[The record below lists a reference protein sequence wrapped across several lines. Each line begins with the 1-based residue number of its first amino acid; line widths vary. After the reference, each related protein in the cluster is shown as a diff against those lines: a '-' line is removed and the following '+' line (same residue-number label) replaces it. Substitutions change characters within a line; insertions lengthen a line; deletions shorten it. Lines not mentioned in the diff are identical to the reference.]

1 MARKK
6 LPLARIGL
14 ASAVM
19 AAVALVL
26 WLFLHEPPV
35 AVDLGR
41 LDHGAVEV
49 TVADDG
55 VARVREVYSVASPVA
70 GRLLRVDAEV
80 GDPVVARQTVLA
92 RLAPADP
99 GFLDLRSRAVSEARV
114 GEAEGQLALA
124 EADVRR
130 AQAALLLAR
139 REYERLEP
147 LSARGFVSKAAL
159 DRTRAAQEEA
169 AAALSAARA
178 AAKSARSGVA
188 AARSQLT
195 MPLSSDRAGT
205 IAIRAPVSG
214 TVLQVVRESEAVVPA
229 GAPLVEIG
237 NPQGDLELVVDL
249 LSADAVRV
257 RPGALVHVEGW
268 GGSRPLVG
276 RVRRVEPFG
285 FLKVSALGVE
295 EQRVNVRID
304 LVGNPESWARLGH
317 GYRVDARIVTD
328 RAERVLRLPAS
339 ALFRS
344 GDQWAVF
351 VNEGGRARLRR
362 IAIGLINQTHAE
374 VRQGLRGDED
384 VVLFPSE
391 TVRDGARLVR
401 RPG

>member
-35 AVDLGR
+35 AVDLAR
-41 LDHGAVEV
+41 LYHGGVEV